1 MANINSDN
9 IINECRKF
17 ISEIKT
23 KNILVALSGGL
34 DSSVLLHIM
43 HVLSRSLPIRVRAVH
58 INHNLSKN
66 SKIYEDACKQITS
79 NYDIEFI
86 SKNIFL
92 ETKSNI
98 EEQCRI
104 KRYEEICNTATS
116 DEYILTAHHM
126 DDQVETFFLK
136 LMRGSSPNGLS
147 GIKKFGS
154 INNHEIGRP
163 LIDISRLDLEA
174 YQKIN
179 NLSYV
184 VDDTNNNEKF
194 DRNYLRKKIIPLLHN
209 RWPSINKVM
218 KKNIPLQ
225 GFHSKLAANYVNE
238 FLPKVYGK
246 NENEILIDKLL
257 ELPDDLKFTLLH
269 EWVKNKYKLALSLD
283 HLYEIIKF
291 LSSSNDSNSLFSY
304 NALILKK
311 YKNTL
316 FFHTPSDKQQDE
328 FISWDLKKDLKFNSQ
343 LIKIS
348 ILKNLGLYGFLLENK
363 PISVRTRKGGEK
375 IKINAVY
382 SQSLK
387 KIFQSKNIPPWERE
401 SYALIFAKEELVA
414 LYNSKHVILSNIK
427 H

>member
-1 MANINSDN
+1 MANISSDN
-9 IINECRKF
+9 IINECSKF

-34 DSSVLLHIM
+34 DSSVLLHAM
-43 HVLSRSLPIRVRAVH
+43 HVLSRSLPLKIRAIH

-66 SKIYEDACKQITS
+66 SKIYEDACKQITRD
-79 NYDIEFI
+79 YDIEFI

-104 KRYEEICNTATS
+104 KRYEEISKIAIA

-136 LMRGSSPNGLS
+136 LMRGASPNGLS
-147 GIKKFGS
+147 GIKKFGT
-154 INNHEIGRP
+154 INNNSVGRP
-163 LIDISRLDLEA
+163 LIDISRLELEA

-179 NLSYV
+179 HLSYII
-184 VDDTNNNEKF
+184 DETNNDEKF
-194 DRNYLRKKIIPLLHN
+194 DRNYLRKKVLPLLHN

-218 KKNIPLQ
+218 KKNITLQ
-225 GFHSKLAANYVNE
+225 YFHSELTSNYIKE
-238 FLPKVYGK
+238 LLPKIYGK
-246 NENEILIDKLL
+246 DENEILIDKLV
-257 ELPDDLKFTLLH
+257 ELPDYLKSTLLH
-269 EWVKNKYKLALSLD
+269 EWVKNKYQLTLSLD

-304 NALILKK
+304 NELNLKK

-316 FFHTPSDKQQDE
+316 FFHTPLKKKQDN
-328 FISWDLKKDLKFNSQ
+328 FISWDLKNDLKFNSQ
-343 LIKIS
+343 HIKIS
-348 ILKNLGLYGFLLENK
+348 ILKNLGLYSFLLDNK

-375 IKINAVY
+375 IKMNASY

-414 LYNSKHVILSNIK
+414 VYNSKHVILSNIK